1 MTHPVQATTLRI
13 DKALYQRAK
22 AAAAAQ
28 GVTLTRFIEQSL
40 QDKLAQKP
48 APRREIKLP
57 TFNSGHGFNYS
68 PEELKQMA
76 IDTDYGLELID
87 PKYKDGQ

>member
-1 MTHPVQATTLRI
+1 MPHPVQATTLRI
-13 DKALYQRAK
+13 NKALYQRAK

-40 QDKLAQKP
+40 QEKLEQKP
-48 APRREIKLP
+48 APRREIKLH
-57 TFNSGHGFNYS
+57 TFDSGRPFNYS

-76 IDTDYGLELID
+76 VDTDYGLELLD
-87 PKYKDGQ
+87 SNYGQEK

>member
-40 QDKLAQKP
+40 QEKLAAKP
-48 APRREIKLP
+48 APRREIKLH
-57 TFNSGHGFNYS
+57 TYDSGQRYDTS
-68 PEELKQMA
+68 PEELKRMM
-76 IDTDYGLELID
+76 IDTDYGLEQVD